1 MKLMRGFELLAVS
14 CEIQDN
20 ARRDI
25 AMFEPVKDLIDTYV
39 LSPRLA
45 VDYFEAATRVRG

>member
-1 MKLMRGFELLAVS
+1 LLIALGRSDGFQLMKLMMGFELLAVS

-25 AMFEPVKDLIDTYV
+25 AMFEPVKDLID
-39 LSPRLA
+39 
-45 VDYFEAATRVRG
+45 RG